1 MHYRT
6 LNDLSA
12 LVNQAGSM
20 IPRDVELIVG
30 ATRSGML
37 LASMISLKTNL
48 PLISLRSFQSNQ
60 DVDHSHLKRG
70 SKSVLHRPLDARK
83 ILLVDDSL
91 ASGQTMDQARERISA
106 CYNGQVVSLA
116 GFVNPDNIGKVDIC
130 LEPLALPRLFEWNIM
145 HHEII
150 GHACL
155 DIDGVLC
162 VDPTPEQN
170 DDGERYIEF
179 LKNAAPLHIPS
190 TEALHL
196 VTSRLEKYRKE
207 TEEWL
212 QRNGVRYGQLHMLD
226 MATAEER
233 RRANAHH
240 KLKAEVYKNDP
251 SATLFI
257 ESEHRQA
264 VEILR
269 ISGKPVFCVD
279 TNQMYVPAMLDE
291 LLKKQRRTEGFGI
304 KQMVVG
310 RLRALMPRPS
320 AIPT

>member
-6 LNDLSA
+6 LSDLSA

-60 DVDHSHLKRG
+60 ELDQSQPKRSG
-70 SKSVLHRPLDARK
+70 KPALRKPLDARK
-83 ILLVDDSL
+83 VLLVDDSL
-91 ASGQTMDQARERISA
+91 NSGNTMMQAKESISA
-106 CYNGQVVSLA
+106 CYGGAIVTLA
-116 GFVNPDNIGKVDIC
+116 GFVNPDNLSKVDIC
-130 LEPLALPRLFEWNIM
+130 LEPLALPRLFEWNLM

-162 VDPTPEQN
+162 MDPTPEQN

-179 LKNAAPLHIPS
+179 LLNAAPLHIPS

-251 SATLFI
+251 NATLFI

-279 TNQMYVPAMLDE
+279 TNQMYVPAMLEE
-291 LLKKQRRTEGFGI
+291 LLRKQRRREGFGI
-304 KQMVVG
+304 KRMVAG
-310 RLRALMPRPS
+310 RLRALLTRPS
-320 AIPT
+320 AVPA